1 MQSLYLARIA
11 GAAEALRLK
20 RFARRQ
26 AIRAGFGVSA
36 LLFAFA
42 AFVMF
47 IGLTYEVLMLFVDPW
62 LSALITFGLD
72 ALVIGILTMIA
83 INNSA
88 DPIERDAIIIR
99 HECLVELEP
108 ILTAATA
115 ISRAANLAFSIRKM
129 LRKQNNGRAVSLAYI
144 VSRLLL

>member
-1 MQSLYLARIA
+1 
-11 GAAEALRLK
+11 
-20 RFARRQ
+20 
-26 AIRAGFGVSA
+26 
-36 LLFAFA
+36 
-42 AFVMF
+42 MF